1 MDEIT
6 DLDVVA
12 REVLGLLRRHGL
24 NPDSYG
30 ITLTVPRKDFER
42 LAERYP
48 GQHPRLILITASA
61 GGLQWYVQV
70 SPKRELEDFPPGAI
84 LPPPSYDK

>member
-1 MDEIT
+1 MDEMPN
-6 DLDVVA
+6 LEAVA
-12 REVLGLLRRHGL
+12 KEVLELLRRSGL

-30 ITLTVPRKDFER
+30 VSLTVPRRDFER

-48 GQHPRLILITASA
+48 RQNQGMIAISEST
-61 GGLQWYVQV
+61 GGLLWYVKV
-70 SPKRELEDFPPGAI
+70 MLRLEFEDFPPGAI